1 MIASLAPR
9 PVRHSH
15 RVGLVAA
22 SLLALAFALASCASP
37 LSSKAVGSHS
47 CSDKVASAFVTG
59 VAPPKAC
66 MSADLQTLDWASG
79 KPFASSSKYLGE
91 SDDQGSKAELYDL
104 TFSQQTADSGKGML
118 LVIWVDAKGVVQ
130 GIGISYRLI

>member
-1 MIASLAPR
+1 
-9 PVRHSH
+9 
-15 RVGLVAA
+15 
-22 SLLALAFALASCASP
+22 
-37 LSSKAVGSHS
+37 
-47 CSDKVASAFVTG
+47 VTG